1 MYTPFKMKGKSPMM
15 KALIGKQGRLPEHLK
30 AKILASPAK
39 ATSKAAKNLLKAVP
53 NKKAYEKLSD
63 IDKKGFNKAAKEAGL
78 PTKAAATK
86 KIEPKVTRSR
96 KDRGKKKI
104 KNAAVKG
111 AVKGAVVSMTE
122 SMTRGPVEK
131 KYTKKLGGKTKMLKG
146 TTVFGKEVTKRGVK
160 RAVQAVA
167 TGGGSEVARKLV
179 KSNVGKRVI
188 KGVKK
193 VVKGV
198 KKAVNS
204 KALTT
209 GFSRTSK
216 KVSDARKKASKR
228 GSKMSSGGGASR

>member
-15 KALIGKQGRLPEHLK
+15 KALIGKQSRLPEHLK
-30 AKILASPAK
+30 AKILAAPESPAKMKKSPAK

-63 IDKKGFNKAAKEAGL
+63 IDKKGFDKAAKKAKL
-78 PTKAAATK
+78 PMK
-86 KIEPKVTRSR
+86 KSPAKL
-96 KDRGKKKI
+96 KKKP
-104 KNAAVKG
+104 KKDAVRKAAVKG
-111 AVKGAVVSMTE
+111 AVGSMTQ
-122 SMTRGPVEK
+122 SMTKGPVEK

-160 RAVQAVA
+160 RAVQAIA

-193 VVKGV
+193 AVKGV
-198 KKAVNS
+198 KKAVDR

-216 KVSDARKKASKR
+216 KVSDARKKVSKKR
-228 GSKMSSGGGASR
+228 SRMSSGGGASR

>member
-15 KALIGKQGRLPEHLK
+15 KALIGKQSRLPEHLK
-30 AKILASPAK
+30 AKILAAPESPAKMKKSPAK

-63 IDKKGFNKAAKEAGL
+63 IDKKGFNKAAKKAGL
-78 PTKAAATK
+78 PTKKSPNRMMGKDPSK
-86 KIEPKVTRSR
+86 K
-96 KDRGKKKI
+96 
-104 KNAAVKG
+104 
-111 AVKGAVVSMTE
+111 
-122 SMTRGPVEK
+122 
-131 KYTKKLGGKTKMLKG
+131 KTKMLKG

-160 RAVQAVA
+160 RAVQAIA

-179 KSNVGKRVI
+179 KSNVGKKVI

-193 VVKGV
+193 AVNS
-198 KKAVNS
+198 VNS

-216 KVSDARKKASKR
+216 KVSDARKKTSKKR
-228 GSKMSSGGGASR
+228 SRMSSGGGASR